1 MADPVASNYRP
12 SRMTLDSNFVDVW
25 AYPICCTAGM
35 QNDTLSRDAFQEE
48 QNTTYH
54 FVHPSKFF
62 PVVVP
67 ETGPRGV
74 APQLV
79 LPEERQEEIRQVMN
93 QLKGISNET
102 AQRKAQERIQSCF
115 KDWLQS
121 TGKVTHR
128 DLKPENFL
136 FTSKEPIEKNFLK
149 IIDFGLSCKYTD
161 GQVLQTKAG
170 TPYYVAPQVL
180 HGKYDQAADLWS
192 CGVIMFVLLCG
203 YPPFFGDSDAEV
215 LAKVKTGSYSFN
227 PADWKNVSEDAKN
240 LIRQLLKMNP
250 KERYTAE
257 AALNH
262 EWIKLKAPKATNVS
276 LQSNFVDNLRH
287 FRSQN
292 KLKKAALHIIAGQLN
307 EDQIKQLRD
316 VFMMIDGNGDGFL
329 TVNELKEGLAKAGL
343 KDIPQDLLQ
352 IMQEVDSD
360 GSGNIDYTE
369 FLAATLDKRMY
380 IQEDVC
386 WSAFRVFDRNG
397 DGKISMEELQQVL
410 GSNEVE
416 EVVGVKAL
424 ADLMLE
430 VDGNGDGFIDFKEFL
445 AMMRGQ
451 GKPLQHG
458 CLSEQGL
465 SLADPRRMLRP
476 SVALVVVSGLL
487 QDFNLSH
494 AQWPYQRV
502 YRDKDLCP
510 CEVQTSQRQRM
521 AMLTARYAKEALELI
536 WVRKFRAP
544 TDMDQILLALFLL
557 ASLPY
562 RNSIHSSLKH
572 VLHVTP
578 APLLLELKTPRSS
591 AE

>member
-1 MADPVASNYRP
+1 MGCTSTKPAEAPEKSN
-12 SRMTLDSNFVDVW
+12 D
-25 AYPICCTAGM
+25 
-35 QNDTLSRDAFQEE
+35 
-48 QNTTYH
+48 
-54 FVHPSKFF
+54 
-62 PVVVP
+62 
-67 ETGPRGV
+67 
-74 APQLV
+74 
-79 LPEERQEEIRQVMN
+79 
-93 QLKGISNET
+93 KGKET
-102 AQRKAQERIQSCF
+102 ASTAMGRAQFIIDNPGKLLDFYDLDKKKLGEGSYGYVCKGKNKATNAIRAVKTIAKGKMKNIERFKQEIAIMKMMDHPNIIKLYESFEDLRNIYLVMELCSGGELFDRIIDAGSFTEVVAAILMQ
-115 KDWLQS
+115 QIIRAVYYMHQNN
-121 TGKVTHR
+121 VTHR

-149 IIDFGLSCKYTD
+149 IIDFGLSCKYSE
-161 GQVLQTKAG
+161 GQVLATKAG

-180 HGKYDQAADLWS
+180 QGKYDQAADLWS
-192 CGVIMFVLLCG
+192 CGVIMYVLLCG
-203 YPPFFGDSDAEV
+203 YPPFFGESDAEV
-215 LAKVKTGSYSFN
+215 LSKVKTGSYSFN
-227 PADWKNVSEDAKN
+227 PADWKNVSEDAKS

-250 KERYTAE
+250 KERYSAE

-343 KDIPQDLLQ
+343 KDIPPDLLQ

-410 GSNEVE
+410 CSNDVE
-416 EVVGVKAL
+416 EVVGAKAL

-430 VDGNGDGFIDFKEFL
+430 VDGNGDGYIDFKEFMQ
-445 AMMRGQ
+445 MMRGA
-451 GKPLQHG
+451 GKPAETTQVATRRSGAVRKTPVRRVRPVRSVPG
-458 CLSEQGL
+458 CCREFDMQTYSGF
-465 SLADPRRMLRP
+465 PLRI
-476 SVALVVVSGLL
+476 SNGLL
-487 QDFNLSH
+487 TFACDRII
-494 AQWPYQRV
+494 PYQ
-502 YRDKDLCP
+502 
-510 CEVQTSQRQRM
+510 Q
-521 AMLTARYAKEALELI
+521 
-536 WVRKFRAP
+536 
-544 TDMDQILLALFLL
+544 
-557 ASLPY
+557 
-562 RNSIHSSLKH
+562 
-572 VLHVTP
+572 
-578 APLLLELKTPRSS
+578 
-591 AE
+591 